1 MALKVLGV
9 YKGLDDRAQ
18 GYRYFQQ
25 YGSLLDEAAL
35 FQITI
40 RNNGELWGRPS
51 RSLIKEMH
59 NLGIKVLAAISNL
72 PAQGLFSPEVSRR
85 LLRNK
90 EFAGQVWRAI
100 KDLLLSYKFDGVNL
114 DLAKGFPEDRQLF
127 TELIR
132 SWTQQFQQENFLV
145 SLDLP
150 AKTVDE
156 PGDSGQGIFDYQA
169 LGETVDQV
177 VIMCAEEYRPGSRPG
192 AIASLPW
199 VTQVLSY
206 ALENISPA
214 KIFMAL
220 PLYGYD
226 WTSPGRAQV
235 LGFERAQQT
244 ARRFGVPLQWDA
256 QQHSTYFTY
265 QLKNQKHT
273 VYFED
278 LRSLTEK
285 LALAQ
290 TQGIGGIAV
299 WEMNLSYAGFWEVL
313 QSYI

>member
-1 MALKVLGV
+1 MALKVLGF
-9 YKGLDDRAQ
+9 YKGLNDRTQ
-18 GYRYFQQ
+18 GYRYFRQ

-35 FQITI
+35 FQIAI
-40 RNNGELWGRPS
+40 QNNGELRGRPS
-51 RSLIKEMH
+51 RSLIAEMH
-59 NLGIKVLAAISNL
+59 NLGIKVLAAITNL
-72 PAQGLFSPEVSRR
+72 TAQGLFSPELIRR
-85 LLRNK
+85 LARNK

-100 KDLLLSYKFDGVNL
+100 KDLLLFYKFDGVNL

-145 SLDLP
+145 SLAIP
-150 AKTVDE
+150 GKTTDE
-156 PGDSGQGIFDYQA
+156 PGDIGKGTFDYQA

-177 VIMCAEEYRPGSRPG
+177 VIMSSEEHRPGSRPG
-192 AIASLPW
+192 SIASLPW
-199 VTQVLSY
+199 VTQVLRY

-214 KIFMAL
+214 KIFMGI

-226 WTSPGRAQV
+226 WTGPGRAQV
-235 LGFERAQQT
+235 LGFERAHQT
-244 ARRFGVPLQWDA
+244 AKRFGVPLQWDD

-265 QLKNQKHT
+265 QLRNQKHT

-290 TQGIGGIAV
+290 DRGIGGVAV
-299 WEMNLSYAGFWEVL
+299 WEINLSYAGFWEAL